1 MDRLR
6 GPPVLSAGNKQQT
19 DPVGFSDRIS
29 HKKGMTMNLKNKK
42 GKRLTSTLMAV
53 LMSVSTTLT
62 PVNTMASEPE
72 TSSAAVES
80 TLEETTAETQVQ
92 TVSETSV
99 SKTQEQAAS
108 ETAASEAQTSAS
120 EMQPVPET
128 TEEAVCTEEVQ
139 TSGESAEE
147 TSANETRGPDE
158 TQENETTTE
167 SESET
172 EEVTETETVEET
184 SSEEP
189 TIDLSTAT
197 KEDILYYIEAIGG
210 DESDAF
216 YTFIGSL
223 GEYDY
228 QLVWMAQYGAQEDQ
242 LLENFGFD
250 YDAASDLDVAKYIHK
265 LSEEELADFVESMTF
280 EQYRRY
286 ISIKEMMAEM
296 DEKDF
301 SDVIDDEEFT
311 ADRTWDYA
319 SYDAFAESL
328 TGVSLQRT
336 EQTMQFY
343 NTYVDP
349 SKVQAGVT
357 TIDGLLDSNADWY
370 SNDYILSLNPEMFK
384 ETVPVYYGSDGNYY
398 VVSTVPTLNGV
409 ESADYQPATNFYND
423 SVVAEAFVDIQYLGN
438 GVYRIPS
445 SRYQYCYTEQYVSDA
460 GTLYGVS
467 FGLRIQVLYGFT
479 ASGEVK
485 ISADVLY
492 PDMTERFLPAVLNL
506 ASGTA
511 TVKIFNDDYD
521 DTLDNYLV
529 SASINRGESLPDGV
543 SVINNG
549 KTLQFVIGDNC
560 AVGSLDV
567 LIGYNATSKY
577 SMAAQVTTE
586 SLYQSESLDNGIA
599 LTAQLQGSYLEM
611 ARSSVP
617 SDLAVG
623 DKFVYANTKLTI
635 TGVNNAADGS
645 GTIHVGA
652 TTVPTHD
659 AQEFCLYSPYDET
672 ALNTLNSWF
681 KYSLSDANS
690 ASPGYL
696 VQMTTENIQ
705 RRAASNGT
713 SVNLGG
719 QKIFGY
725 LSEALGTSTSASGKT
740 LNLEGTQVLLACM
753 HAWHLEA
760 NTPAEV
766 VNSVN
771 SFTERTG
778 EQETFAH
785 DIGFGNYLPNIALQ
799 CTDVHD
805 GGDGYT
811 YATFKVVTSMLG
823 VRGVNNPNNYQCAF
837 ATLNIR
843 YEKQQEGYLRI
854 HKSSANPEITNGNSC
869 YSFDDINYGVFTDA
883 GCVNNIAVL
892 NLDANGYSEPLKLK
906 AGTYYV
912 READATPGSGY
923 KTNGEV
929 YTVNVTAGT
938 TSDAPVM
945 CETTDVP
952 LNDPLGIVINK
963 INSDGTTAADLSCAE
978 YTITYYPKQY
988 TSVAEIEA
996 DTDPDVKPTVWVIQT
1011 LKAANGNYRA
1021 MLDDAHIVPNSNSAG
1036 AVFGKNYTG
1045 NYIIPLGT
1053 ITVEETK
1060 APAGFTKD
1068 GAVVSSAKTG
1078 ATISGTNN
1086 VYLFQLVDENSAVYL
1101 KSGNA
1106 LSTSLDDETAVTL
1119 TYAERQ
1125 INGSPKMEKHDFELN
1140 KKAAMGGTSFEGISF
1155 EIYCLD
1161 DSVVIGNDT
1170 YTKGQT
1176 ITTVTS
1182 DAEGNIDVGMQFPVG
1197 HYAVREKAANNYY
1210 TMTTGQIHYFNV
1222 VEYQGGAS
1230 IQYETNMNAVT
1241 FTDRVVRGD
1250 LSFVKKNADT
1260 EETLA
1265 YIPFRITNNTTGE
1278 THYILTSADG
1288 TFTSAVGKTTNTNA
1302 NDAVLSQ
1309 YGDKDVI
1316 PQSVV
1321 DSLAKD
1327 AGLWFGM
1334 GSEGTMTN
1342 ANDSYGS
1349 FVYGTYTITELKT
1362 EATRN
1367 MKMYT
1372 STFTIDTDGKVLDL
1386 GTVNNVPMSIRT
1398 TLVDVNEEHFTE
1410 AAATVT
1416 LVDHVAYKNLDTDK
1430 TYTLTGTLYV
1440 KDGNALTEL
1449 LTEAVDFQPTETNG
1463 TQDVTFTFDASAL
1476 VGKSVVAFEELSLNG
1491 EFCAEHKDKND
1502 ENQTVVFPG
1511 LKTTARDSQTD
1522 DHVSNADDSITII
1535 DTVEYSGLHVGNEYT
1550 ITGTLMDQ
1558 KTGKAVLD
1566 DDGNEITASK
1576 VITATESNGTVE
1588 IEFQF
1593 AGVSLAGK
1601 TIVVFE
1607 NLDYEG
1613 KRYAVHADLNDE
1625 SQTIYFPS
1633 IKTKA
1638 TDKNTGLN
1646 QVKEDNNVTVVDTVT
1661 YTGLQPGKTY
1671 TMTGMLMSS
1680 AGNAIVSNG
1689 RRITASTEFTPTES
1703 DGSVDVV
1710 FNFDATN
1717 GFGGR
1722 QYVFFEYLYLD
1733 GVRVAAHTDISDT
1746 NQIIYIPSIRTTL
1759 IDSENG
1765 SHSSAADQDITLI
1778 DTVRY
1783 NGVEIGRTYTVTG
1796 TLVDKAT
1803 GKEIVDDAGNKIT
1816 ASAEFTAEKTNGT
1829 IDVTFT
1835 FSGVSLAGK
1844 TVVAYEHMYTE
1855 GKEVAVHA
1863 DLRDESQTEYFPS
1876 VHTTATSNDTED
1888 HVVGANE
1895 KVTITDQVAL
1905 KALKLG
1911 TEYTLSGTLMNAKTG
1926 KPIMV
1931 NGNTITARRT
1941 FTADAHE
1948 MTIPL
1953 TYTLN
1958 ASELAGTTT
1967 VVFENLYSD
1976 GALLAAHAD
1985 LEDAEQTVYIP
1996 EIHTTAKDQTTKINH
2011 TEANKTATI
2020 VDTVSY
2026 TNLLPGREYTV
2037 SGTLMDKET
2046 GKAVL
2051 ADGKE
2056 ITAATTFTPE
2066 KSEGSVDVI
2075 FIFDASIVAPKTVV
2089 AFETLTYKKIQI
2101 AVHAEIE
2108 DKEQTVYIP
2117 KVRTSA
2123 IDKTTK
2129 INHTEATKEATI
2141 IDTVSYEGLEIG
2153 REYTVKGVLMNQ
2165 RTGKAVTVD
2174 GKEVTAETTF
2184 TAETRDGSVQVVF
2197 TFNASVLE
2205 GTTTVVF
2212 EKLYTENKEVGSHSD
2227 IYDKNQTVY
2236 IPKIRTTAISDDT
2249 KDHVT
2254 KADEQITLIDTVQ
2267 FTSLEVGREY
2277 TVSGKLMN
2285 RATNEPILVGGREV
2299 TAETTFTP
2307 ETTDGTVDVTFTFD
2321 GTGLEDTVVVVFETL
2336 YTEKKEV
2343 AVHSDITDEKQSVYL
2358 PKIQTKAEDA
2368 ITKINHTEAKPE
2380 ATIIDTVSYS
2390 SLLPGKEYT
2399 MTGTLMNKKTGEPIL
2414 IDGEP
2419 ITASTTFTAEKSEG
2433 SVEVVFKFDAS
2444 VLEGTTVVAF
2454 ESLTYKGIEVAIH
2467 ADIEDKDQTVY
2478 IPKVRTT
2485 AIGDDT
2491 KDHVTE
2497 AKKDV
2502 TIVDTVSYESL
2513 EVGREYTVKGILMD
2527 KATGKAILVDDKE
2540 VTAET
2545 TFVPE
2550 TTDGTVDVTFVFDGF
2565 ALEDTL
2571 LVAFETLYTEEKEV
2585 GIHAEI
2591 EDDAQTVYLPKIRT
2605 NAKDA
2610 ITEIDH
2616 TEALPKAKVVD
2627 TVSYSSLL
2635 PGKEYTVTGTLM
2647 NKETKEPVL
2656 IDGEKVTASTTF
2668 TAEKSEGSVEVVFE
2682 FDASAI
2688 AGTTVVAFESMEY
2701 EGVEVAVHADIED
2714 EDQTVYIPDVHTTAT
2729 AANTT
2734 HDHVTGANEDLII
2747 TDEVVLTGLKIGNE
2761 YTVKGVL
2768 MDKST
2773 GEELKVNDESITA
2786 EETFTADAA
2795 DMIITLTYTL
2805 DATTLAGT
2813 TTVVFE
2819 TLYTEGKEVGRHHE
2833 IDDEG
2838 QTVYIPEIH
2847 TTAADQKTG
2856 INHTEANEKATI
2868 VDTVYYSHLLPGKE
2882 YTVHGILMDKKTG
2895 ESILIDGK
2903 EITASTTFTAENEE
2917 GSVDVIFTFDASI
2930 LAPKTV
2936 VAFEYLEY
2944 EGIEIAVHEDIDDE
2958 DQTVYIPKIHT
2969 TAVGEDTQDHIEKA
2983 KNEAVIVDTVSYEG
2997 LEVGREYTVTGKLMD
3012 KETGEPILVNGEE
3025 VTAGETFTAETEDG
3039 SIDITFT
3046 FDSSA
3051 LAGKS
3056 LVAFE
3061 TLYTEK
3067 KEVAVHADIE
3077 DEGQTVR
3084 IPEIHTT
3091 ATDKVTGDHDGVVA
3105 KETTVLDEV
3114 FYTNLIPG
3122 KEYTVSG
3129 KLMVKETG
3137 EPLTID
3143 GKEVTAEKTF
3153 VAEEAD
3159 GSIILEFTFDSSALA
3174 GKKIVAFEDVTYEG
3188 ISIGTHEDLTD
3199 EDQTISYPEIHTT
3212 AADQASGSKTMTL
3225 GSSVTLVDTVTY
3237 KGLTAGKTY
3246 VVKGTIMD
3254 KASGEPIGVTAET
3267 TFTAEAADGSVEV
3280 TFTFDTTQLQG
3291 KTLVVFETLYDT
3303 QGNPI
3308 VAHSDLNDEDQ
3319 TVSVPVQPVIPP
3331 VVTGDDSSPMP
3342 YVFGLAVAV
3351 LIAMAAVVILLRKR
3365 KNQK

>member
-1 MDRLR
+1 MQKISKERKWEKYESSKSTASCANR
-6 GPPVLSAGNKQQT
+6 KKQQMILIKIEIDT
-19 DPVGFSDRIS
+19 R
-29 HKKGMTMNLKNKK
+29 KGMTMNHKNKK
-42 GKRLTSTLMAV
+42 GKKLTSTLMAV

-62 PVNTMASEPE
+62 PVNSIASEME
-72 TSSAAVES
+72 TLSMAVES
-80 TLEETTAETQVQ
+80 IAEETTAETEVQ
-92 TVSETSV
+92 TTVET
-99 SKTQEQAAS
+99 TAS
-108 ETAASEAQTSAS
+108 SEAQTSTSAS
-120 EMQPVPET
+120 ETQAITEETTAEKDRPET
-128 TEEAVCTEEVQ
+128 ESSVAEEVQ
-139 TSGESAEE
+139 SSGESAEE

-172 EEVTETETVEET
+172 GEVTEIETIEET

-189 TIDLSTAT
+189 AIDLSTAT

-216 YTFIGSL
+216 YAFIGSL

-250 YDAASDLDVAKYIHK
+250 YDGSSDLDVAKYIHK
-265 LSEEELADFVESMTF
+265 LSEEELTDFVESMTF

-286 ISIKEMMAEM
+286 LSIREMMAEM

-328 TGVSLQRT
+328 TGISLQRT

-343 NTYVDP
+343 NTYVDS

-370 SNDYILSLNPEMFK
+370 SNDYILGLNPEMFK
-384 ETVPVYYGSDGNYY
+384 ETVPIYHGADGNYY

-409 ESADYQPATNFYND
+409 ESADYQPATSFYNGG
-423 SVVAEAFVDIQYLGN
+423 VEAQAFTDIEYLGN

-445 SRYQYCYTEQYVSDA
+445 SRYQYCFTEQYVSDM
-460 GTLYGVS
+460 GTLYGIS

-479 ASGEVK
+479 PSGE
-485 ISADVLY
+485 ITIAADVVY
-492 PDMTERFLPAVLNL
+492 PDMTERFIPAKLNL
-506 ASGTA
+506 LAGIA
-511 TVKIFNDDYD
+511 TVRVFNDDYED
-521 DTLDNYLV
+521 SVDNYLV
-529 SASINRGESLPDGV
+529 SASINRGASLPD
-543 SVINNG
+543 SVGSMNDG
-549 KTLQFVIGDNC
+549 KVLQFVVNDAN

-567 LIGYNATSKY
+567 IIGYNAASKY
-577 SMAAQVTTE
+577 SMAAEVTTAE
-586 SLYQSESLDNGIA
+586 LIGSASGDENINLAAEMYNGAYLKLD
-599 LTAQLQGSYLEM
+599 QGS
-611 ARSSVP
+611 VP
-617 SDLAVG
+617 KNLAVG
-623 DKFVYANTKLTI
+623 DKFIYANTALTI
-635 TGVNNAADGS
+635 TGVTTAYDGR
-645 GTIHVGA
+645 GGIHIGA
-652 TTVPTHD
+652 TEVPTHD
-659 AQEFCLYSPYDET
+659 AQSFCLYNGKGVEPQIS
-672 ALNTLNSWF
+672 SWF
-681 KYSLSDANS
+681 KTQLNTNS
-690 ASPGYL
+690 ANPGYM
-696 VQMTTENIQ
+696 VQMTAANISK
-705 RRAASNGT
+705 RASYNGS

-719 QKIFGY
+719 NKIFGY
-725 LSEALGTSTSASGKT
+725 RTDGLGAASGTDGKV
-740 LNLEGTQVLLACM
+740 LNLEGTNVLLSCM
-753 HAWHLEA
+753 HAWGNESA
-760 NTPAEV
+760 STPQDIVDAI
-766 VNSVN
+766 ST
-771 SFTERTG
+771 FTGRTQKDYAID
-778 EQETFAH
+778 E
-785 DIGFGNYLPNIALQ
+785 GFGHYHPNVALQ

-805 GGDGYT
+805 GGDGNM
-811 YATFKVVTSMLG
+811 YATFKVVTSMLQVGG
-823 VRGVNNPNNYQCAF
+823 VVHPQNYQCAF
-837 ATLNIR
+837 ATISIVYPSAPKN
-843 YEKQQEGYLRI
+843 GYLKI
-854 HKSSANPEITNGNSC
+854 HKSSANPEMTDKNSC
-869 YSFDDINYGVFTDA
+869 YKFEGIRYGIFTDA
-883 GCVNNIAVL
+883 ACVNNLAVL
-892 NLDANGYSEPLKLK
+892 SLDANGYSEPYELPE
-906 AGTYYV
+906 GTYYV

-923 KTNGEV
+923 QTNGTV

-952 LNDPLGIVINK
+952 LNDPFGIVINK
-963 INSDGTTAADLSCAE
+963 INSDGTTAADLSGAE

-996 DTDPDVKPTVWVIQT
+996 DTDPEVKPTVWVIQT
-1011 LKAANGNYRA
+1011 TKRSDGSYYASLK
-1021 MLDDAHIVPNSNSAG
+1021 DECIVPNSNSAG
-1036 AVFGKNYTG
+1036 AVFGKYYNG

-1078 ATISGTNN
+1078 AKISGTNN

-1101 KSGNA
+1101 KSGNV

-1161 DSVVIGNDT
+1161 DSVVIGNET

-1176 ITTVTS
+1176 ITIVTS

-1222 VEYQGGAS
+1222 VEYQGGAF
-1230 IQYETNMNAVT
+1230 IQYEPDTNAVT
-1241 FTDRVVRGD
+1241 FMDRVVRGD
-1250 LSFVKKNADT
+1250 MSFVKKNSDT
-1260 EETLA
+1260 DEALA

-1278 THYILTSADG
+1278 THYILTDANG
-1288 TFTSAVGKTTNTNA
+1288 NFTSATGKTTNTNA
-1302 NDAVLSQ
+1302 NDDVLSK
-1309 YGDKDVI
+1309 YGDKDVV
-1316 PQSVV
+1316 PQSVI

-1334 GSEGTMTN
+1334 GSEGTMTA

-1367 MKMYT
+1367 MKMYIN
-1372 STFTIDTDGKVLDL
+1372 TFTIDTDGKVLDL
-1386 GTVNNVPMSIRT
+1386 GTVNNVPMGIKT
-1398 TLVDVNEEHFTE
+1398 TLVDINGEHFTE
-1410 AAATVT
+1410 AASTVT
-1416 LVDHVAYKNLDTDK
+1416 LTDHVVYKNLDTDK

-1440 KDGNALTEL
+1440 KDGDALTEL
-1449 LTEAVDFQPTETNG
+1449 MIETVDFQPTETSG

-1491 EFCAEHKDKND
+1491 EFCAEHKDKDD
-1502 ENQTVVFPG
+1502 ENQTVTFPG
-1511 LKTTARDSQTD
+1511 LKTTARDSETD

-1576 VITATESNGTVE
+1576 VITAAESSGSVE

-1593 AGVSLAGK
+1593 AGVSLSGK
-1601 TIVVFE
+1601 TIVAFE
-1607 NLDYEG
+1607 NLEYEG
-1613 KRYAVHADLNDE
+1613 KLYAVHADLNDE

-1638 TDKNTGLN
+1638 VDKNTGLN
-1646 QVKEDNNVTVVDTVT
+1646 QVKEDSNVTVVDTVT

-1671 TMTGMLMSS
+1671 IMTGMLMSS

-1746 NQIIYIPSIRTTL
+1746 NQIIYIPSIKTTL

-1796 TLVDKAT
+1796 TLVDKET
-1803 GKEIVDDAGNKIT
+1803 GKEILDDAGNKIT
-1816 ASAEFTAEKTNGT
+1816 ASNEFVAEKTNGT
-1829 IDVTFT
+1829 IDVTFK
-1835 FSGVSLAGK
+1835 FSGVCLAGK
-1844 TVVAYEHMYTE
+1844 TTVAFEDMYSE
-1855 GKEVAVHA
+1855 GKKVAVHA
-1863 DLRDESQTEYFPS
+1863 DLRDEGQTEYFPS

-2020 VDTVSY
+2020 IDTVSY

-2056 ITAATTFTPE
+2056 ITASTTFTPE
-2066 KSEGSVDVI
+2066 KSEGSVDVV
-2075 FIFDASIVAPKTVV
+2075 FTFDASVVAPKTVV

-2101 AVHAEIE
+2101 AVHA
-2108 DKEQTVYIP
+2108 
-2117 KVRTSA
+2117 
-2123 IDKTTK
+2123 
-2129 INHTEATKEATI
+2129 
-2141 IDTVSYEGLEIG
+2141 
-2153 REYTVKGVLMNQ
+2153 
-2165 RTGKAVTVD
+2165 
-2174 GKEVTAETTF
+2174 
-2184 TAETRDGSVQVVF
+2184 
-2197 TFNASVLE
+2197 
-2205 GTTTVVF
+2205 
-2212 EKLYTENKEVGSHSD
+2212 
-2227 IYDKNQTVY
+2227 
-2236 IPKIRTTAISDDT
+2236 
-2249 KDHVT
+2249 
-2254 KADEQITLIDTVQ
+2254 
-2267 FTSLEVGREY
+2267 
-2277 TVSGKLMN
+2277 
-2285 RATNEPILVGGREV
+2285 
-2299 TAETTFTP
+2299 
-2307 ETTDGTVDVTFTFD
+2307 
-2321 GTGLEDTVVVVFETL
+2321 
-2336 YTEKKEV
+2336 
-2343 AVHSDITDEKQSVYL
+2343 
-2358 PKIQTKAEDA
+2358 
-2368 ITKINHTEAKPE
+2368 
-2380 ATIIDTVSYS
+2380 
-2390 SLLPGKEYT
+2390 
-2399 MTGTLMNKKTGEPIL
+2399 
-2414 IDGEP
+2414 
-2419 ITASTTFTAEKSEG
+2419 
-2433 SVEVVFKFDAS
+2433 
-2444 VLEGTTVVAF
+2444 
-2454 ESLTYKGIEVAIH
+2454 
-2467 ADIEDKDQTVY
+2467 DIEDKDQTVY

-2485 AIGDDT
+2485 AIADDT

-2497 AKKDV
+2497 ANKDV
-2502 TIVDTVSYESL
+2502 TIVDTVSYEGL
-2513 EVGREYTVKGILMD
+2513 EADREYTVKGVLMN
-2527 KATGKAILVDDKE
+2527 KATGKAITVNGKE
-2540 VTAET
+2540 VTASA
-2545 TFVPE
+2545 TFTPKE
-2550 TTDGTVDVTFVFDGF
+2550 KNGTVDVTFTFDGSE
-2565 ALEDTL
+2565 LEDTL
-2571 LVAFETLYTEEKEV
+2571 IVVFETLYTEEKEV
-2585 GIHAEI
+2585 GVHAEI
-2591 EDDAQTVYLPKIRT
+2591 DDDAQTVYIPKIQT
-2605 NAKDA
+2605 EAKDA
-2610 ITEIDH
+2610 VTEIDH
-2616 TEALPKAKVVD
+2616 TEALPKAKIID

-2668 TAEKSEGSVEVVFE
+2668 TAENAEGSVEVVFK
-2682 FDASAI
+2682 FDESAI

-2701 EGVEVAVHADIED
+2701 KGVEVAVHADIED

-2729 AANTT
+2729 ATDT
-2734 HDHVTGANEDLII
+2734 KDHVTGANEDLII
-2747 TDEVVLTGLKIGNE
+2747 TDEVVLTGLKAGNE
-2761 YTVKGVL
+2761 YTVKGIL

-2773 GEELKVNDESITA
+2773 REELKVNDESITA
-2786 EETFTADAA
+2786 EENFTADAA
-2795 DMIITLTYTL
+2795 DMTITLTYTL
-2805 DATTLAGT
+2805 NAKTLAGT

-2868 VDTVYYSHLLPGKE
+2868 VDTVYYSHLLTGKE
-2882 YTVHGILMDKKTG
+2882 YTVHGKLMDKKTG
-2895 ESILIDGK
+2895 EPILING
-2903 EITASTTFTAENEE
+2903 EEVTAETTFTAEKSE
-2917 GSVDVIFTFDASI
+2917 GSVDVIFTFDASAI
-2930 LAPKTV
+2930 APTTV
-2936 VAFEYLEY
+2936 VAFEHLEY
-2944 EGIEIAVHEDIDDE
+2944 KGIEIAVHADIEDK
-2958 DQTVYIPKIHT
+2958 DQTVYVPKIKT
-2969 TAVGEDTQDHIEKA
+2969 TAIGEDTEDHIEKA
-2983 KNEAVIVDTVSYEG
+2983 KEDAVIVDTVEYKG
-2997 LEVGREYTVTGKLMD
+2997 LEVGREYTMTGKLVD
-3012 KETGEPILVNGEE
+3012 KVTGEVITDAEGNEI
-3025 VTAGETFTAETEDG
+3025 TAFETFIAEEKDG
-3039 SIDITFT
+3039 SIDITFK

-3061 TLYTEK
+3061 SLTTEG
-3067 KEVAVHADIE
+3067 KEVAVHADLT

-3091 ATDKVTGDHDGVVA
+3091 ATDKVTVDHDGVVA

-3114 FYTNLIPG
+3114 FYKNLIPG

-3129 KLMVKETG
+3129 KLIDKETG

-3159 GSIILEFTFDSSALA
+3159 GSIILEFTFDSSALV
-3174 GKKIVAFEDVTYEG
+3174 GKKIVAFEDITYEG
-3188 ISIGTHEDLTD
+3188 ISIGSHEDLTD
-3199 EDQTISYPEIHTT
+3199 EDQTISYPDIHTT
-3212 AADQASGSKTMTL
+3212 AVNGTDGSKTMVL
-3225 GSSVTLVDTVTY
+3225 GTNVTLVDTVTY

-3246 VVKGTIMD
+3246 VLKGTIMD
-3254 KASGEPIGVTAET
+3254 KVSGQPIGVTAET
-3267 TFTAEAADGSVEV
+3267 TFNAEAADGSVEV
-3280 TFTFDTTQLQG
+3280 TFTFDTTKLQG

-3303 QGNPI
+3303 QGNQI
-3308 VAHSDLNDEDQ
+3308 VDHSDLTDEDQ

-3342 YVFGLAVAV
+3342 YVAGLTVALLAV
-3351 LIAMAAVVILLRKR
+3351 VVIAIMLIRK
-3365 KNQK
+3365 KNKHKLV

>member
-6 GPPVLSAGNKQQT
+6 GPPVLKAGNKQQT
-19 DPVGFSDRIS
+19 DPVRFSDGIS

-62 PVNTMASEPE
+62 PVNTMASELE

-92 TVSETSV
+92 TVSETAV
-99 SKTQEQAAS
+99 SKTQEQTTS

-128 TEEAVCTEEVQ
+128 TEEVCTEEVK
-139 TSGESAEE
+139 TFGEVAEE

-158 TQENETTTE
+158 TQENETTAE
-167 SESET
+167 FENET
-172 EEVTETETVEET
+172 EEVTETEMVEET

-189 TIDLSTAT
+189 TIDLSVAT
-197 KEDILYYIEAIGG
+197 REDIISYIEAIGG

-216 YTFIGSL
+216 YSFIGGL

-242 LLENFGFD
+242 LLESFGFE

-265 LSEEELADFVESMTF
+265 LSEEELADFTESMTF

-286 ISIKEMMAEM
+286 LSIREMMAEM

-301 SDVIDDEEFT
+301 ADVIDEEEFT
-311 ADRTWDYA
+311 ADLTWDYE

-357 TIDGLLDSNADWY
+357 TIDGLLDANADWY

-384 ETVPVYYGSDGNYY
+384 ENVPVYHGADGNYY
-398 VVSTVPTLNGV
+398 VVSTVPTLNGF
-409 ESADYQPATNFYND
+409 ESADYQPATSFYNGG
-423 SVVAEAFVDIQYLGN
+423 VEAQAFTDIEYLGN

-445 SRYQYCYTEQYVSDA
+445 SRYQYCFTEQYVSDM
-460 GTLYGVS
+460 GTLYGIS

-479 ASGEVK
+479 PSGE
-485 ISADVLY
+485 ITIAADVVY
-492 PDMTERFLPAVLNL
+492 PDMTERFLPAKLNL
-506 ASGTA
+506 LAGIA
-511 TVKIFNDDYD
+511 TVRVFNDDYED
-521 DTLDNYLV
+521 SVDNYLV
-529 SASINRGESLPDGV
+529 SASINRGAGLPD
-543 SVINNG
+543 SVGSMNEG
-549 KTLQFVIGDNC
+549 KVLQFVVGDAN
-560 AVGSLDV
+560 AVASLDV
-567 LIGYNATSKY
+567 LIGYNITSKY
-577 SMAAQVTTE
+577 SMAAEVTTAKLIGSASGNE
-586 SLYQSESLDNGIA
+586 NINLAAEMYNGAYLKLD
-599 LTAQLQGSYLEM
+599 QGS
-611 ARSSVP
+611 VP
-617 SDLAVG
+617 KNLAVG
-623 DKFVYANTKLTI
+623 DKFIYANTALTI
-635 TGVNNAADGS
+635 TGVTTAYDGR
-645 GTIHVGA
+645 GGMHIGA
-652 TTVPTHD
+652 TEVPTHD
-659 AQEFCLYSPYDET
+659 AQSFCLYNGKGVEPQIS
-672 ALNTLNSWF
+672 SWF
-681 KYSLSDANS
+681 KTKLNTNS
-690 ASPGYL
+690 ADPGYM
-696 VQMTTENIQ
+696 VQMTAANISK
-705 RRAASNGT
+705 RASYNGS

-719 QKIFGY
+719 NKIFGY
-725 LSEALGTSTSASGKT
+725 RTDGLGAVSGTDGKV
-740 LNLEGTQVLLACM
+740 LNLEGTNVLLSCM
-753 HAWHLEA
+753 HAWGNESA
-760 NTPAEV
+760 STPQDIVDAI
-766 VNSVN
+766 ST
-771 SFTERTG
+771 FTGRTQKDYAID
-778 EQETFAH
+778 E
-785 DIGFGNYLPNIALQ
+785 GFGHYHPNVALQ

-805 GGDGYT
+805 GGDGNM
-811 YATFKVVTSMLG
+811 YATFKVVTSMLQVGG
-823 VRGVNNPNNYQCAF
+823 VVHPQNYQCAF
-837 ATLNIR
+837 ATISIVYPSAPKN
-843 YEKQQEGYLRI
+843 GYLKI
-854 HKSSANPEITNGNSC
+854 HKSSENPEVTDKNSC
-869 YSFDDINYGVFTDA
+869 YKFEGIRYGIFTDEA
-883 GCVNNIAVL
+883 CVNNLVVL
-892 NLDANGYSEPLKLK
+892 SLDANGYSQPYELPE
-906 AGTYYV
+906 GTYYV
-912 READATPGSGY
+912 REAGATPGSGY
-923 KTNGEV
+923 QTNGTV
-929 YTVNVTAGT
+929 YTVNVTAET
-938 TSDAPVM
+938 TADAPVI

-952 LNDPLGIVINK
+952 LNDPLGIQINK
-963 INSDGTTAADLSCAE
+963 INSDGTTTADLSGAE

-988 TSVAEIEA
+988 TSVEEIKA
-996 DTDPDVKPTVWVIQT
+996 DPDVKPTVWVIQT

-1036 AVFGKNYTG
+1036 AVFGKNHTG
-1045 NYIIPLGT
+1045 TYVIPLGT

-1068 GAVVSSAKTG
+1068 GAVVSSAKTD

-1161 DSVVIGNDT
+1161 ESVIIGNDT

-1210 TMTTGQIHYFNV
+1210 TMTTDQIHYFDV
-1222 VEYQGGAS
+1222 VEYQGEAV
-1230 IQYETNMNAVT
+1230 IQYESDTNAVT
-1241 FTDRVVRGD
+1241 FMDRVVRGD
-1250 LSFVKKNADT
+1250 LSFVKKNSDT
-1260 EETLA
+1260 DEALA

-1278 THYILTSADG
+1278 THYILTGADG
-1288 TFTSAVGKTTNTNA
+1288 TYTSAAGKTTNTNA

-1309 YGDKDVI
+1309 YGDKDVV

-1321 DSLAKD
+1321 DSLTKD

-1334 GSEGTMTN
+1334 GSEGTMTA

-1367 MKMYT
+1367 MKMYIN
-1372 STFTIDTDGKVLDL
+1372 TFTIDTDGKVLDL
-1386 GTVNNVPMSIRT
+1386 GTVNNVPMGIKT
-1398 TLVDVNEEHFTE
+1398 TLVDINGEHFTE
-1410 AAATVT
+1410 AASTVT
-1416 LVDHVAYKNLDTDK
+1416 LTDHVVYKNLDTDK

-1440 KDGNALTEL
+1440 KDGDALTEL
-1449 LTEAVDFQPTETNG
+1449 MIETVDFQPTETSG

-1491 EFCAEHKDKND
+1491 EFCAEHKDKDD
-1502 ENQTVVFPG
+1502 ENQTVTFPG
-1511 LKTTARDSQTD
+1511 LKTTARDSETD

-1576 VITATESNGTVE
+1576 VITAAESSGSVE
-1588 IEFQF
+1588 IEFHF

-1601 TIVVFE
+1601 TIVAFE
-1607 NLDYEG
+1607 NLEYEG
-1613 KRYAVHADLNDE
+1613 KLYAVHADLNDE

-1633 IKTKA
+1633 VKTKA
-1638 TDKNTGLN
+1638 VDKNTGLN
-1646 QVKEDNNVTVVDTVT
+1646 QVKEDSNVTVVDTVT

-1671 TMTGMLMSS
+1671 TMSGMLMSS

-1746 NQIIYIPSIRTTL
+1746 NQIIYIPSIKTTL

-1796 TLVDKAT
+1796 TLVDKET
-1803 GKEIVDDAGNKIT
+1803 GKEILDDAGNKIT
-1816 ASAEFTAEKTNGT
+1816 ASNEFVAEKTNGT
-1829 IDVTFT
+1829 IDVTFK
-1835 FSGVSLAGK
+1835 FSGVCLAGK
-1844 TVVAYEHMYTE
+1844 TTVAFEDMYSE
-1855 GKEVAVHA
+1855 GKKVAVHA
-1863 DLRDESQTEYFPS
+1863 DLRDEGQTEYFPS

-1911 TEYTLSGTLMNAKTG
+1911 TEYTLIGTLMNAKTG

-1948 MTIPL
+1948 MTVPL
-1953 TYTLN
+1953 TYELN
-1958 ASELAGTTT
+1958 ASDLAGTTT

-1985 LEDAEQTVYIP
+1985 LEDDEQTVYIP
-1996 EIHTTAKDQTTKINH
+1996 EIHTTAKDQATKINH
-2011 TEANKTATI
+2011 TEANNTATI
-2020 VDTVSY
+2020 IDTVSY

-2056 ITAATTFTPE
+2056 ITASTTFTPE
-2066 KSEGSVDVI
+2066 KSEGSVDVV
-2075 FIFDASIVAPKTVV
+2075 FTFDASVVAPKTVV

-2101 AVHAEIE
+2101 AVHA
-2108 DKEQTVYIP
+2108 
-2117 KVRTSA
+2117 
-2123 IDKTTK
+2123 
-2129 INHTEATKEATI
+2129 
-2141 IDTVSYEGLEIG
+2141 
-2153 REYTVKGVLMNQ
+2153 
-2165 RTGKAVTVD
+2165 
-2174 GKEVTAETTF
+2174 
-2184 TAETRDGSVQVVF
+2184 
-2197 TFNASVLE
+2197 
-2205 GTTTVVF
+2205 
-2212 EKLYTENKEVGSHSD
+2212 
-2227 IYDKNQTVY
+2227 
-2236 IPKIRTTAISDDT
+2236 
-2249 KDHVT
+2249 
-2254 KADEQITLIDTVQ
+2254 
-2267 FTSLEVGREY
+2267 
-2277 TVSGKLMN
+2277 
-2285 RATNEPILVGGREV
+2285 
-2299 TAETTFTP
+2299 
-2307 ETTDGTVDVTFTFD
+2307 
-2321 GTGLEDTVVVVFETL
+2321 
-2336 YTEKKEV
+2336 
-2343 AVHSDITDEKQSVYL
+2343 
-2358 PKIQTKAEDA
+2358 
-2368 ITKINHTEAKPE
+2368 
-2380 ATIIDTVSYS
+2380 
-2390 SLLPGKEYT
+2390 
-2399 MTGTLMNKKTGEPIL
+2399 
-2414 IDGEP
+2414 
-2419 ITASTTFTAEKSEG
+2419 
-2433 SVEVVFKFDAS
+2433 
-2444 VLEGTTVVAF
+2444 
-2454 ESLTYKGIEVAIH
+2454 
-2467 ADIEDKDQTVY
+2467 DIEDKDQTVY

-2485 AIGDDT
+2485 AIADDT

-2497 AKKDV
+2497 AKKEV
-2502 TIVDTVSYESL
+2502 TIVDTVSYEGL
-2513 EVGREYTVKGILMD
+2513 EVDREYTVKGVLIN
-2527 KATGKAILVDDKE
+2527 KATGKVITVNGKE
-2540 VTAET
+2540 VTAES
-2545 TFVPE
+2545 TFTVKAQK
-2550 TTDGTVDVTFVFDGF
+2550 GTVDVTFKFDGS
-2565 ALEDTL
+2565 ALEDTMI
-2571 LVAFETLYTEEKEV
+2571 VVFETLYTEGKEV

-2591 EDDAQTVYLPKIRT
+2591 GDEAQTVYLPKIRT
-2605 NAKDA
+2605 HAKDG
-2610 ITEIDH
+2610 ITKIDH
-2616 TEALPKAKVVD
+2616 TEALPKATIID
-2627 TVSYSSLL
+2627 TVIYSSLL
-2635 PGKEYTVTGTLM
+2635 PGKEYTITGTLM
-2647 NKETKEPVL
+2647 NKVTGEAVL
-2656 IDGEKVTASTTF
+2656 IDGKKVTASTIF
-2668 TAEKSEGSVEVVFE
+2668 TAEKAEGNVDIVFE

-2701 EGVEVAVHADIED
+2701 KGIEVAVHADIED
-2714 EDQTVYIPDVHTTAT
+2714 EKQTVYIPDVHTTAT
-2729 AANTT
+2729 ATDT
-2734 HDHVTGANEDLII
+2734 EDHVTGANKEVTI
-2747 TDEVVLTGLKIGNE
+2747 TDEVALTGLKVGNE

-2768 MDKST
+2768 MDKTT
-2773 GEELKVNDESITA
+2773 GKELLVDEKQIVS
-2786 EETFTADAA
+2786 EKTFVADKA
-2795 DMIITLTYTL
+2795 DMTITLTYTL
-2805 DATTLAGT
+2805 DASKLAGT

-2847 TTAADQKTG
+2847 TTAADQKNG

-2882 YTVHGILMDKKTG
+2882 YTVHGKLMDKKTG
-2895 ESILIDGK
+2895 EAILIDGK
-2903 EITASTTFTAENEE
+2903 EITASTTFTAEKSE
-2917 GSVDVIFTFDASI
+2917 GSVDVIFTFDASAI
-2930 LAPKTV
+2930 APTTV
-2936 VAFEYLEY
+2936 VAFEHLEY
-2944 EGIEIAVHEDIDDE
+2944 KGIEIAVHADIEDE
-2958 DQTVYIPKIHT
+2958 DQTVYIPEIGT
-2969 TAVGEDTQDHIEKA
+2969 TALGQDTEDNIEKA
-2983 KNEAVIVDTVSYEG
+2983 KEDAVIVDTVEYKG
-2997 LEVGREYTVTGKLMD
+2997 LEVGREYVMTGKLVD
-3012 KETGEPILVNGEE
+3012 KVNGEVITDAE
-3025 VTAGETFTAETEDG
+3025 GNEITASETFIAEEKDG
-3039 SIDITFT
+3039 SIDITFK
-3046 FDSSA
+3046 FDSFA

-3061 TLYTEK
+3061 SLTTEG
-3067 KEVAVHADIE
+3067 KEVAVHADLT

-3105 KETTVLDEV
+3105 NETTVLDEV
-3114 FYTNLIPG
+3114 FYKNLILG

-3137 EPLTID
+3137 EPLLID
-3143 GKEVTAEKTF
+3143 GKEVTTEKTF

-3174 GKKIVAFEDVTYEG
+3174 GKKIVAFEDITYEG
-3188 ISIGTHEDLTD
+3188 ISIGSHEDLTD
-3199 EDQTISYPEIHTT
+3199 DDQTISYPEIRTT
-3212 AADQASGSKTMTL
+3212 AVNGTDGSKTMVL
-3225 GSSVTLVDTVTY
+3225 GTNVTLVDTVTY
-3237 KGLTAGKTY
+3237 KGLTEGKTY
-3246 VVKGTIMD
+3246 VLKGTIMD
-3254 KASGEPIGVTAET
+3254 KASGQPIGVTAET
-3267 TFTAEAADGSVEV
+3267 TFTAEASDGSAEV
-3280 TFTFDTTQLQG
+3280 TFTFDTTKLQG
-3291 KTLVVFETLYDT
+3291 KTPVVFETMYDT

-3308 VAHSDLNDEDQ
+3308 VDHSDLNDEDQ

-3342 YVFGLAVAV
+3342 YVLSLLAALAAAVAV
-3351 LIAMAAVVILLRKR
+3351 VAVLVRRKR
-3365 KNQK
+3365 KQA

>member
-1 MDRLR
+1 MKRGKYMMRLR
-6 GPPVLSAGNKQQT
+6 DPPIMNMKRA
-19 DPVGFSDRIS
+19 
-29 HKKGMTMNLKNKK
+29 KKDFGKLPKLTVRKDMTMNPRNKK

-62 PVNTMASEPE
+62 PVNTMASELE
-72 TSSAAVES
+72 TSYAAVES
-80 TLEETTAETQVQ
+80 TIEETTAETQVQ
-92 TVSETSV
+92 TG
-99 SKTQEQAAS
+99 S
-108 ETAASEAQTSAS
+108 ETAASETQTSTV
-120 EMQPVPET
+120 ETQIVPET

-216 YTFIGSL
+216 YAFISSL

-242 LLENFGFD
+242 LLESFGFD
-250 YDAASDLDVAKYIHK
+250 YDSSSDLDVAKYIHK
-265 LSEEELADFVESMTF
+265 LSEEELTDFVESMTF

-286 ISIKEMMAEM
+286 LSIREMMAEM

-301 SDVIDDEEFT
+301 ADVIDEEEFT
-311 ADRTWDYA
+311 ADRTWDYE

-384 ETVPVYYGSDGNYY
+384 ETVPVYRGSDGNYY

-409 ESADYQPATNFYND
+409 ESADYQPATSFYNGG
-423 SVVAEAFVDIQYLGN
+423 VEAQAFTDIEYLGN

-445 SRYQYCYTEQYVSDA
+445 SRYQYCFTEQYVSDM
-460 GTLYGVS
+460 GTLYGIS

-479 ASGEVK
+479 PNGE
-485 ISADVLY
+485 ITIAADIVY
-492 PDMTERFLPAVLNL
+492 PDMTERFLPTKLNL
-506 ASGTA
+506 LSGIA
-511 TVKIFNDDYD
+511 TVRVFNDDYD
-521 DTLDNYLV
+521 DSVDNYLV
-529 SASINRGESLPDGV
+529 SASINRGASLPD
-543 SVINNG
+543 SVGSMNDG
-549 KTLQFVIGDNC
+549 KVLQFVVNDAN

-567 LIGYNATSKY
+567 LIGYNAASKY
-577 SMAAQVTTE
+577 SMAAEVTTAELIGSVSADE
-586 SLYQSESLDNGIA
+586 SINLAAEMYNGAYLKLD
-599 LTAQLQGSYLEM
+599 QK
-611 ARSSVP
+611 SVP
-617 SDLAVG
+617 KNLAVG
-623 DKFVYANTKLTI
+623 DKFIYVNTALTI
-635 TGVNNAADGS
+635 TGVTTAYDGRG
-645 GTIHVGA
+645 GTHIGA
-652 TTVPTHD
+652 TEVPTHD
-659 AQEFCLYSPYDET
+659 AQSFCLYNGKGVEPQIS
-672 ALNTLNSWF
+672 SWF
-681 KYSLSDANS
+681 KTQLNTNS
-690 ASPGYL
+690 ADPGYM
-696 VQMTTENIQ
+696 VQMTAANISK
-705 RRAASNGT
+705 RASYNGS

-719 QKIFGY
+719 NKIFGY
-725 LSEALGTSTSASGKT
+725 RTDGLGAVSGTDGKV
-740 LNLEGTQVLLACM
+740 LNLEGTNVLLSCM
-753 HAWHLEA
+753 HAWGNESA
-760 NTPAEV
+760 STPQDIVDAI
-766 VNSVN
+766 ST
-771 SFTERTG
+771 FTGRTQKDYAID
-778 EQETFAH
+778 E
-785 DIGFGNYLPNIALQ
+785 GFGHYHPNVALQ

-805 GGDGYT
+805 GGDGNM
-811 YATFKVVTSMLG
+811 YATFKVVTSMLQVGG
-823 VRGVNNPNNYQCAF
+823 VVHPQNYQCAF
-837 ATLNIR
+837 ATISIVYPSAPKN
-843 YEKQQEGYLRI
+843 GYLKI
-854 HKSSANPEITNGNSC
+854 HKSSANPEMTDKNSC
-869 YSFDDINYGVFTDA
+869 YKFEGIRYGIFTDEA
-883 GCVNNIAVL
+883 CVNNLAVL
-892 NLDANGYSEPLKLK
+892 SLDANGYSEPYELPE
-906 AGTYYV
+906 GTYYV

-923 KTNGEV
+923 QTNGTV

-952 LNDPLGIVINK
+952 LNDPLGIQINK
-963 INSDGTTAADLSCAE
+963 INSDGTTTADLSGAE

-988 TSVAEIEA
+988 TSVAEIKA
-996 DTDPDVKPTVWVIQT
+996 DTDPDVKPTVWVIKT
-1011 LKAANGNYRA
+1011 IKNKYGMYVAR
-1021 MLDDAHIVPNSNSAG
+1021 LDDDHIISGSDVYGSSQSG
-1036 AVFGKNYTG
+1036 E
-1045 NYIIPLGT
+1045 YIIPLGT

-1068 GAVVSSAKTG
+1068 GAIVSSVKTG
-1078 ATISGTNN
+1078 ETLSGTNN
-1086 VYLFQLVDENSAVYL
+1086 VYLFQFVDENSSVYI

-1182 DAEGNIDVGMQFPVG
+1182 DAEGNIDVDMQFPVG
-1197 HYAVREKAANNYY
+1197 HYAVRENAANNYY

-1222 VEYQGGAS
+1222 VEYQGEAF
-1230 IQYETNMNAVT
+1230 IQYEPDTNAVT
-1241 FTDRVVRGD
+1241 FMDRVVRGD
-1250 LSFVKKNADT
+1250 LSFVKKNSDT
-1260 EETLA
+1260 GEALA

-1278 THYILTSADG
+1278 THYILTGADG
-1288 TFTSAVGKTTNTNA
+1288 TYTSAAGKTTNTNA

-1334 GSEGTMTN
+1334 GSEGTMTA

-1362 EATRN
+1362 EATKG
-1367 MKMYT
+1367 MQEMYT
-1372 STFTIDTDGKVLDL
+1372 NTFTIDTDGKVLDL
-1386 GTVNNVPMSIRT
+1386 GTVNNVPMEIKT
-1398 TLVDVNEEHFTE
+1398 TLVDVNGEHFIE
-1410 AAATVT
+1410 AASTVT
-1416 LVDHVAYKNLDTDK
+1416 LTDHVAYKNLDTDK

-1440 KDGNALTEL
+1440 KEGDALTEL
-1449 LTEAVDFQPTETNG
+1449 MTETVDFQPTETSG

-1491 EFCAEHKDKND
+1491 EFCAEHKDKDD
-1502 ENQTVVFPG
+1502 ENQTVVFPD
-1511 LKTTARDSQTD
+1511 LKTTARDSETD

-1558 KTGKAVLD
+1558 ETGKAVLD

-1613 KRYAVHADLNDE
+1613 KRYAVHADLNDKN
-1625 SQTIYFPS
+1625 QTIYFPS

-1646 QVKEDNNVTVVDTVT
+1646 QVKEDSNVTVVDTVT
-1661 YTGLQPGKTY
+1661 YTGLQSGKTY

-1703 DGSVDVV
+1703 DGSIDVV

-1722 QYVFFEYLYLD
+1722 QYVFYEYLYLD

-1759 IDSENG
+1759 IDAENG

-1783 NGVEIGRTYTVTG
+1783 NGVEIGRKYTVVG

-1803 GKEIVDDAGNKIT
+1803 GKEILDDAGNKIT
-1816 ASAEFTAEKTNGT
+1816 ASNEFVAEKTNGT
-1829 IDVTFT
+1829 IDVTFK
-1835 FSGVSLAGK
+1835 FSGKCLAGK
-1844 TVVAYEHMYTE
+1844 TTVAFEDMYSE
-1855 GKEVAVHA
+1855 GKKVAVHA
-1863 DLRDESQTEYFPS
+1863 DLRDEGQTEYFPS
-1876 VHTTATSNDTED
+1876 VHTTATSNDTKD

-1985 LEDAEQTVYIP
+1985 LEDDEQTVYIP
-1996 EIHTTAKDQTTKINH
+1996 KIHTTAKDQKTKINH
-2011 TEANKTATI
+2011 TEADKTATI

-2056 ITAATTFTPE
+2056 ITASTTFTPE

-2075 FIFDASIVAPKTVV
+2075 FTFDASVVAPKTVV

-2101 AVHAEIE
+2101 AVHADIE
-2108 DKEQTVYIP
+2108 DKDQTVYITTI
-2117 KVRTSA
+2117 RTSA
-2123 IDKTTK
+2123 KDNVTG
-2129 INHTEATKEATI
+2129 INHTEA
-2141 IDTVSYEGLEIG
+2141 D
-2153 REYTVKGVLMNQ
+2153 
-2165 RTGKAVTVD
+2165 
-2174 GKEVTAETTF
+2174 KEVT
-2184 TAETRDGSVQVVF
+2184 
-2197 TFNASVLE
+2197 
-2205 GTTTVVF
+2205 
-2212 EKLYTENKEVGSHSD
+2212 
-2227 IYDKNQTVY
+2227 
-2236 IPKIRTTAISDDT
+2236 
-2249 KDHVT
+2249 
-2254 KADEQITLIDTVQ
+2254 ITDTV
-2267 FTSLEVGREY
+2267 TYKGLEVGREY
-2277 TVSGKLMN
+2277 TVSGTLMN
-2285 RATNEPILVGGREV
+2285 QRTGAKILVNGKPVTASTTFTAEKKEGSVEVVFAFDASALEGTTTVVYEKLYTENKEVAAHTDINDKGQTIYIPKVRTTAIADDTKDHVTEAKKNVTIVDTVSYEGLEVGREYTVKGVFMNKATGETITINGEEV
-2299 TAETTFTP
+2299 TAESTFTAKAQK
-2307 ETTDGTVDVTFTFD
+2307 GTVDVTFKFD
-2321 GTGLEDTVVVVFETL
+2321 GSALEDTLIVVFETI
-2336 YTEKKEV
+2336 YTEEKEV
-2343 AVHSDITDEKQSVYL
+2343 GVHAEINDDAQTVYL
-2358 PKIQTKAEDA
+2358 PKIRTNAEDA
-2368 ITKINHTEAKPE
+2368 VTKINHTEAKPQ

-2399 MTGTLMNKKTGEPIL
+2399 MTGTLMNKNTKEPIL

-2419 ITASTTFTAEKSEG
+2419 ITASTTFTAEKSSG
-2433 SVEVVFKFDAS
+2433 SVEVVFTFDAS
-2444 VLEGTTVVAF
+2444 VLEGTTVVAY
-2454 ESLTYKGIEVAIH
+2454 ENLTYKGVEVAIH
-2467 ADIEDKDQTVY
+2467 ADITDKDQTVY

-2485 AIGDDT
+2485 AIADDT
-2491 KDHVTE
+2491 KDHVTK
-2497 AKKDV
+2497 AQKDV
-2502 TIVDTVSYESL
+2502 TIVDTVSYEGL
-2513 EVGREYTVKGILMD
+2513 EVDREYTVKGVLMN
-2527 KATGKAILVDDKE
+2527 KATGKVITVNGKE
-2540 VTAET
+2540 VTAES
-2545 TFVPE
+2545 TF
-2550 TTDGTVDVTFVFDGF
+2550 TAKAQKGTVDVTFKFDGS

-2571 LVAFETLYTEEKEV
+2571 IVVFETLYTEGKEV
-2585 GIHAEI
+2585 GVHAEI
-2591 EDDAQTVYLPKIRT
+2591 EDDAQTVYIPKIQT
-2605 NAKDA
+2605 EAKDA
-2610 ITEIDH
+2610 VTEIDH
-2616 TEALPKAKVVD
+2616 TEALPKAKIVD

-2635 PGKEYTVTGTLM
+2635 PEKEYTVIGTLM
-2647 NKETKEPVL
+2647 NKETKEPIL
-2656 IDGEKVTASTTF
+2656 IDGKEITASTTF
-2668 TAEKSEGSVEVVFE
+2668 TAEKAEGSVEVVFE

-2701 EGVEVAVHADIED
+2701 KGVEVAVHADIED
-2714 EDQTVYIPDVHTTAT
+2714 ENQTVYIPDVHTTA
-2729 AANTT
+2729 AATDT
-2734 HDHVTGANEDLII
+2734 KDHVTGAKEEVTI
-2747 TDEVVLTGLKIGNE
+2747 TDEVALTGLKVGNE
-2761 YTVKGVL
+2761 YTVWGVL
-2768 MDKST
+2768 MDRNT
-2773 GEELKVNDESITA
+2773 GVEIQVNGERVTDEK
-2786 EETFTADAA
+2786 TFTADAA
-2795 DMIITLTYTL
+2795 EMTITLTYTL
-2805 DATTLAGT
+2805 DAKTLAGT

-2847 TTAADQKTG
+2847 TTAADQKNG

-2868 VDTVYYSHLLPGKE
+2868 VDTVYYSHLLPGQE
-2882 YTVHGILMDKKTG
+2882 YTVHGKLMDKKTG

-3061 TLYTEK
+3061 TLYTEE

-3114 FYTNLIPG
+3114 FYKNLIPG

-3137 EPLTID
+3137 EPLTVD

-3174 GKKIVAFEDVTYEG
+3174 GKKIVAFEDITYEG
-3188 ISIGTHEDLTD
+3188 ISIGSHEDLTD

-3212 AADQASGSKTMTL
+3212 AVNGTDGSKTMVL
-3225 GSSVTLVDTVTY
+3225 GTNVTLVDTVTY

-3254 KASGEPIGVTAET
+3254 KAGGQQIGVTAET

-3308 VAHSDLNDEDQ
+3308 VDHSDLNDENQ

-3342 YVFGLAVAV
+3342 YVAGLTVALLAAVAIAIM
-3351 LIAMAAVVILLRKR
+3351 LIRR
-3365 KNQK
+3365 KNKHKLV

>member
-6 GPPVLSAGNKQQT
+6 GPPVLNAGNKQQT
-19 DPVGFSDRIS
+19 DPVRFSDRIS

-62 PVNTMASEPE
+62 PVNSIASEME
-72 TSSAAVES
+72 TSSMAVES
-80 TLEETTAETQVQ
+80 ITEETTAETEVQ
-92 TVSETSV
+92 TTVET
-99 SKTQEQAAS
+99 TAS
-108 ETAASEAQTSAS
+108 SEAQTSTSAS
-120 EMQPVPET
+120 ETQAITEET
-128 TEEAVCTEEVQ
+128 TAETDQLETESSVAEEVQ
-139 TSGESAEE
+139 SSGESAEE

-158 TQENETTTE
+158 TQENETTAE

-189 TIDLSTAT
+189 TIDLSNAT
-197 KEDILYYIEAIGG
+197 REDILSYIEAIGG

-216 YTFIGSL
+216 YSFIGSL
-223 GEYDY
+223 GEDDY

-250 YDAASDLDVAKYIHK
+250 YDGSSDLDVAKYIHK
-265 LSEEELADFVESMTF
+265 LSEDELADFTESMTF
-280 EQYRRY
+280 EQYKRY
-286 ISIKEMMAEM
+286 LSIREMMAEM

-301 SDVIDDEEFT
+301 SDVIDYEEFT

-319 SYDAFAESL
+319 SYDVFAESL

-398 VVSTVPTLNGV
+398 VVSTVPMLNGI

-423 SVVAEAFVDIQYLGN
+423 SVVAEAFTDIQYLGN

-529 SASINRGESLPDGV
+529 SASINRGESLPEGV

-549 KTLQFVIGDNC
+549 KTLQFVMGDNC

-599 LTAQLQGSYLEM
+599 LTAQMQGSYLEM

-659 AQEFCLYSPYDET
+659 AQEFCLYSPYDEA

-771 SFTERTG
+771 SFTERTRD
-778 EQETFAH
+778 QETFAH

-837 ATLNIR
+837 ATLNVR

-869 YSFDDINYGVFTDA
+869 YSFDDINYGVFTDE

-906 AGTYYV
+906 SGTYYV
-912 READATPGSGY
+912 REEDATPGSGY
-923 KTNGEV
+923 QTNSTV

-963 INSDGTTAADLSCAE
+963 INSDGTTAADLSGAE
-978 YTITYYPKQY
+978 YTVTYYPKQY

-996 DTDPDVKPTVWVIQT
+996 ETDPDVKPTVWVIQT
-1011 LKAANGNYRA
+1011 IKSASGYFAS
-1021 MLDDAHIVPNSNSAG
+1021 LDDTHIVPNSNSAG
-1036 AVFGKNYTG
+1036 AVFGKYFSG
-1045 NYIIPLGT
+1045 RYIIPLGT

-1068 GAVVSSAKTG
+1068 GAVVSNAKTG

-1086 VYLFQLVDENSAVYL
+1086 VYLFQFVDENSEVYL

-1125 INGSPKMEKHDFELN
+1125 INGSPKMEKHDFELD

-1222 VEYQGGAS
+1222 VEYQGEAF
-1230 IQYETNMNAVT
+1230 IQYEPDTNAVT
-1241 FTDRVVRGD
+1241 FMDRVVRGD
-1250 LSFVKKNADT
+1250 LSFVKKNSDT
-1260 EETLA
+1260 DEALA

-1278 THYILTSADG
+1278 THYILTDANGNFNSA
-1288 TFTSAVGKTTNTNA
+1288 AGKTTNTNA

-1334 GSEGTMTN
+1334 GSEGTMTS
-1342 ANDSYGS
+1342 ANDSYGA

-1362 EATRN
+1362 EATRS

-1372 STFTIDTDGKVLDL
+1372 NTFTIDTDGKVLDL
-1386 GTVNNVPMSIRT
+1386 GTVDNIPMSIRT

-1410 AAATVT
+1410 VASSIT
-1416 LVDHVAYKNLDTDK
+1416 LTDHVAYKNLDTDK
-1430 TYTLTGTLYV
+1430 TYTLTGTLYI
-1440 KDGNALTEL
+1440 KDVEALTEL
-1449 LTEAVDFQPTETNG
+1449 MTQTVDFTPAEKNG
-1463 TQDVTFTFDASAL
+1463 TQDVVFTFDASDLA
-1476 VGKSVVAFEELSLNG
+1476 GKSVVAFEELSVNG
-1491 EFCAEHKDKND
+1491 EFCAEHKDKDD
-1502 ENQTVVFPG
+1502 ENQTVTFPSIQ
-1511 LKTTARDSQTD
+1511 TTARDSKTENHVANATD
-1522 DHVSNADDSITII
+1522 SVSII
-1535 DTVEYSGLHVGNEYT
+1535 DTVTYSGLKVGETYT
-1550 ITGTLMDQ
+1550 ITGTLMDAD
-1558 KTGKAVLD
+1558 TGKAVLD

-1576 VITATESNGTVE
+1576 EFTAPERDGSVDITFN
-1588 IEFQF
+1588 F

-1601 TIVVFE
+1601 KIVAFE
-1607 NLDYEG
+1607 EVYYKG
-1613 KRYAVHADLNDE
+1613 RRYAAHADLSDE
-1625 SQTIYFPS
+1625 GQTVYVPKIR
-1633 IKTKA
+1633 TKA
-1638 TDKNTGLN
+1638 LDANTGLN
-1646 QVKEDNNVTVVDTVT
+1646 QVKADSNATVVDTVT
-1661 YTGLQPGKTY
+1661 YENLLPGKKY
-1671 TMTGMLMSS
+1671 TMKGVLMTS
-1680 AGNAIVSNG
+1680 AGNALMVNG
-1689 RRITASTEFTPTES
+1689 RTITASTEFTPTTP
-1703 DGSVDVV
+1703 DGSVDVT
-1710 FNFDATN
+1710 FNFDASEI
-1717 GFGGR
+1717 GGR
-1722 QYVFFEYLYLD
+1722 KLVFYEYLELD
-1733 GVRVAAHTDISDT
+1733 GDTVASHTDISDT
-1746 NQIIYIPSIRTTL
+1746 DQTIYVPSIKTTI

-1765 SHSSAADQDITLI
+1765 SHNAAADEEITLI

-1783 NGVEIGRTYTVTG
+1783 NGLEVGRKYSVTG
-1796 TLVDKAT
+1796 TLVDKETGKALLDDA
-1803 GKEIVDDAGNKIT
+1803 GKEIT
-1816 ASAEFTAEKTNGT
+1816 ASNEFTAEKPNGT
-1829 IDVTFT
+1829 IEITFK

-1844 TVVAYEHMYTE
+1844 TTVAFEHMYTD

-1863 DLRDESQTEYFPS
+1863 DLKDEKQTEYFPS

-1895 KVTITDQVAL
+1895 KVTITDNVAL

-1911 TEYTLSGTLMNAKTG
+1911 TEYTLSGILMDATTG
-1926 KPIMV
+1926 KPIV
-1931 NGNTITARRT
+1931 IDGNTIIARRT

-1948 MTIPL
+1948 MTVPL
-1953 TYTLN
+1953 TYELN
-1958 ASELAGTTT
+1958 ASQLAGTTT

-1996 EIHTTAKDQTTKINH
+1996 EIHTTAKDAVTEIDH

-2026 TNLLPGREYTV
+2026 TNLLPGKEYTV

-2056 ITAATTFTPE
+2056 ITASTTFTPE
-2066 KSEGSVDVI
+2066 KSEGSVDVV
-2075 FIFDASIVAPKTVV
+2075 FTFDASVVAPKTVV

-2101 AVHAEIE
+2101 AVHA
-2108 DKEQTVYIP
+2108 
-2117 KVRTSA
+2117 
-2123 IDKTTK
+2123 
-2129 INHTEATKEATI
+2129 
-2141 IDTVSYEGLEIG
+2141 
-2153 REYTVKGVLMNQ
+2153 
-2165 RTGKAVTVD
+2165 
-2174 GKEVTAETTF
+2174 
-2184 TAETRDGSVQVVF
+2184 
-2197 TFNASVLE
+2197 
-2205 GTTTVVF
+2205 
-2212 EKLYTENKEVGSHSD
+2212 
-2227 IYDKNQTVY
+2227 
-2236 IPKIRTTAISDDT
+2236 
-2249 KDHVT
+2249 
-2254 KADEQITLIDTVQ
+2254 
-2267 FTSLEVGREY
+2267 
-2277 TVSGKLMN
+2277 
-2285 RATNEPILVGGREV
+2285 
-2299 TAETTFTP
+2299 
-2307 ETTDGTVDVTFTFD
+2307 
-2321 GTGLEDTVVVVFETL
+2321 
-2336 YTEKKEV
+2336 
-2343 AVHSDITDEKQSVYL
+2343 
-2358 PKIQTKAEDA
+2358 
-2368 ITKINHTEAKPE
+2368 
-2380 ATIIDTVSYS
+2380 
-2390 SLLPGKEYT
+2390 
-2399 MTGTLMNKKTGEPIL
+2399 
-2414 IDGEP
+2414 
-2419 ITASTTFTAEKSEG
+2419 
-2433 SVEVVFKFDAS
+2433 
-2444 VLEGTTVVAF
+2444 
-2454 ESLTYKGIEVAIH
+2454 
-2467 ADIEDKDQTVY
+2467 DIEDKDQTVY
-2478 IPKVRTT
+2478 IPKVHTT
-2485 AIGDDT
+2485 AIADDT

-2502 TIVDTVSYESL
+2502 TIVDTVSYEGL
-2513 EVGREYTVKGILMD
+2513 EVDREYTVKGVLMN

-2550 TTDGTVDVTFVFDGF
+2550 TTDGTVDVTFVFDGS

-2605 NAKDA
+2605 NAKDG
-2610 ITEIDH
+2610 ITDIDH
-2616 TEALPKAKVVD
+2616 TEALEKATIID

-2635 PGKEYTVTGTLM
+2635 PGKEYTVSGTLM
-2647 NKETKEPVL
+2647 NKKTGEAVL
-2656 IDGEKVTASTTF
+2656 IDGKLITASTTF
-2668 TAEKSEGSVEVVFE
+2668 TAEKAEGSVDIVFE

-2701 EGVEVAVHADIED
+2701 KGIEVAVHADIED
-2714 EDQTVYIPDVHTTAT
+2714 ENQTVYIPDVHTTAT
-2729 AANTT
+2729 ATDT
-2734 HDHVTGANEDLII
+2734 EDHVTGANEEVTI
-2747 TDEVVLTGLKIGNE
+2747 TDEVALTGLKVGNE

-2768 MDKST
+2768 MDRNT
-2773 GEELKVNDESITA
+2773 GAEIQVGGETITDEK
-2786 EETFTADAA
+2786 TFTAETA
-2795 DMIITLTYTL
+2795 DMTVTLTYTL
-2805 DATTLAGT
+2805 DASKLAGT

-2819 TLYTEGKEVGRHHE
+2819 TLYTAVTEEMGVEVGRHHD

-2847 TTAADQKTG
+2847 TTATDQKTG
-2856 INHTEANEKATI
+2856 INHTESEEQATI
-2868 VDTVYYSHLLPGKE
+2868 VDTVLYSHLLPGKE
-2882 YTVHGILMDKKTG
+2882 YTVKGTLMNKETG
-2895 ESILIDGK
+2895 EAILING
-2903 EITASTTFTAENEE
+2903 EEVTAETTFTAEKSE
-2917 GSVDVIFTFDASI
+2917 GSVDVIFTFDASAI
-2930 LAPKTV
+2930 APTTV
-2936 VAFEYLEY
+2936 VAFEHLEY
-2944 EGIEIAVHEDIDDE
+2944 KGIDIAVHADIEDE
-2958 DQTVYIPKIHT
+2958 DQTVYIPEIGT
-2969 TAVGEDTQDHIEKA
+2969 TALGQDTEDHIEKA
-2983 KNEAVIVDTVSYEG
+2983 KEDAVIVDTVEYKG
-2997 LEVGREYTVTGKLMD
+2997 LEVGREYTMTGTLVD
-3012 KETGEPILVNGEE
+3012 KETGEAITDAEGNEITTSEIFVAEE
-3025 VTAGETFTAETEDG
+3025 KDG
-3039 SIDITFT
+3039 SIDITFK
-3046 FDSSA
+3046 FDASA

-3061 TLYTEK
+3061 TLYTEG
-3067 KEVAVHADIE
+3067 KEVAIHADLE
-3077 DEGQTVR
+3077 DEGQTIR

-3114 FYTNLIPG
+3114 FYKNLIPG
-3122 KEYTVSG
+3122 KEYTVKG
-3129 KLMVKETG
+3129 TLMVKETG
-3137 EPLTID
+3137 EALVVNGET
-3143 GKEVTAEKTF
+3143 VTAEKTF
-3153 VAEEAD
+3153 TAEEPD

-3174 GKKIVAFEDVTYEG
+3174 GKKIVAFEDITYEG
-3188 ISIGTHEDLTD
+3188 ISIGSHEDLTD

-3212 AADQASGSKTMTL
+3212 AVNGTDGSKTMVL
-3225 GSSVTLVDTVTY
+3225 GTNVTLVDTVTY
-3237 KGLTAGKTY
+3237 KDLTAGKTY
-3246 VVKGTIMD
+3246 VLKGTIMD
-3254 KASGEPIGVTAET
+3254 KASGQSIGVTAET
-3267 TFTAEAADGSVEV
+3267 TFTAEAADGSTTV
-3280 TFTFDTTQLQG
+3280 TFTFDTSVLQG

-3303 QGNPI
+3303 NGNQI

-3319 TVSVPVQPVIPP
+3319 TVTVPVQPENPP
-3331 VVTGDDSSPMP
+3331 VITGDDSTPMP
-3342 YVFGLAVAV
+3342 YVAGLAAALLAIVAI
-3351 LIAMAAVVILLRKR
+3351 IAALVAKRRK
-3365 KNQK
+3365 QA